1 MRSYSLLGR
10 YPSEFFQ
17 LAFFKLQGLR
27 EPLFKFCVPTIPVGS
42 VVNVPFDIPEDA
54 SKLKY
59 NEVIS
64 KFNQD
69 HADIT
74 EHVFFKDLLYKIW
87 EANGAALTSDTL
99 SRDTAS
105 EDYLKHAEAAVAQ
118 WASAL
123 TASKRLL
130 VIADLE
136 RELANTTDTEETSQP
151 APKKRKKGSKKV
163 AKVMSDVQLKMQS
176 EVGADKT
183 KMTAVKQVRKN
194 LLEKVKNGD
203 EGKKRTRT
211 KEGDEDGVKS
221 SESEEKKRKIDY
233 R

>member
-1 MRSYSLLGR
+1 M
-10 YPSEFFQ
+10 
-17 LAFFKLQGLR
+17 
-27 EPLFKFCVPTIPVGS
+27 PTIPGGS
-42 VVNVPFDIPEDA
+42 FANVPFDIPEDA

-64 KFNQD
+64 KFNED

-105 EDYLKHAEAAVAQ
+105 EDYLKHAKAAVAQ
-118 WASAL
+118 WAPAL
-123 TASKRLL
+123 MASKRLL

-136 RELANTTDTEETSQP
+136 QELANTTDTEETSQP

-163 AKVMSDVQLKMQS
+163 VKVISAVQLQMQS
-176 EVGADKT
+176 EVSADKA

-194 LLEKVKNGD
+194 LLEKLKNED
-203 EGKKRTRT
+203 KGKKRTRT
-211 KEGDEDGVKS
+211 EEGDEEGSVKS
-221 SESEEKKRKIDY
+221 GESEGKKRRRD
-233 R
+233 